1 MPLGLNYP
9 LIKSGVSQGSSG
21 EAAVKIAV
29 HEDLCVR
36 RTVP

>member
-1 MPLGLNYP
+1 MPLRLNYP
-9 LIKSGVSQGSSG
+9 LVNSGVSQGSSD